1 MNLKIKNM
9 QTSFHFNSAQDINNE
24 VLDKIKSTYN
34 TKSITITV
42 EENFADSY
50 SLTDE
55 QKNMLDN
62 RVNENTSDY
71 LSPNESIEHIKQKYE
86 L

>member
-1 MNLKIKNM
+1 M
-9 QTSFHFNSAQDINNE
+9 QTSFHFNSAQDISIE

-42 EENFADSY
+42 EEDYADSY
-50 SLTDE
+50 NLTAE
-55 QKNMLDN
+55 QKLKLDN
-62 RVNENTSDY
+62 RVNENTSEY
-71 LSPNESIEHIKQKYE
+71 LSPAESIERLKQKYE

>member
-1 MNLKIKNM
+1 M

-24 VLDKIKSTYN
+24 VIDKIKSTYD

-42 EENFADSY
+42 EDNTDTY
-50 SLTDE
+50 SLSVE
-55 QKNMLDN
+55 QMNLLDN
-62 RVNENTSDY
+62 RVNENTADY
-71 LSPNESIEHIKQKYE
+71 ISASESINRLKRKNE

>member
-1 MNLKIKNM
+1 M

-24 VLDKIKSTYN
+24 VIDKIKSTYD

-42 EENFADSY
+42 EDNTDTY
-50 SLTDE
+50 SLSVE
-55 QKNMLDN
+55 QKNLLDN
-62 RVNENTSDY
+62 RVNENTADY
-71 LSPNESIEHIKQKYE
+71 ISASESINRLKRKNE

>member
-1 MNLKIKNM
+1 M
-9 QTSFHFNSAQDINNE
+9 QTSFHFNSAQDINIE

-42 EENFADSY
+42 EEDYADSY
-50 SLTDE
+50 NLTDE
-55 QKNMLDN
+55 QKTLLDN
-62 RVNENTSDY
+62 RVNENTSEY
-71 LSPNESIEHIKQKYE
+71 LSPDESIERLKHKYE

>member
-1 MNLKIKNM
+1 M

-24 VLDKIKSTYN
+24 VLDKIKSTYD

-42 EENFADSY
+42 EDNTDTY
-50 SLTDE
+50 SLSVE
-55 QKNMLDN
+55 QKNLLDN

-71 LSPNESIEHIKQKYE
+71 ISASESINRLKRKNE

>member
-1 MNLKIKNM
+1 M

-24 VLDKIKSTYN
+24 VLDKIKTTYN

-42 EENFADSY
+42 EEDYADSY

-71 LSPNESIEHIKQKYE
+71 LSHNESIEHLKQKYE